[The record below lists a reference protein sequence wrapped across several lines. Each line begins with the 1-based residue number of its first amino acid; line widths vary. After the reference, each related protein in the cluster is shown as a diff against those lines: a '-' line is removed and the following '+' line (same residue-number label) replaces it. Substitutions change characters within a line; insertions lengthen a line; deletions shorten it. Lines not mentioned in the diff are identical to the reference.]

1 MANKEVYI
9 VLANLMDKKGEL
21 NKESKL
27 RIDKLIEVLDTK
39 TQAKV
44 FFCGWAYRKDC
55 SLTIA
60 RAQKKYFQ
68 SISSSKHETY
78 LIEDSRDT
86 VGDAVFSRRFIES
99 HLAIKN
105 VNVFTSDYHVDRT
118 KFIFQF
124 VYGNFY
130 NIKVIG
136 ATTDL
141 QKDLCDA
148 EFDSLNSF
156 KKTFTGVK
164 KGDLTKIIYTMKAK
178 HPFYNGEVY

>member
-1 MANKEVYI
+1 MANSEAYI
-9 VLANLMDKKGEL
+9 VLANLMNKKGEL

-27 RIDKLIEVLDTK
+27 RINKLIEVLDTK

-68 SISSSKHETY
+68 SISPSKHEIY

-99 HLAIKN
+99 HLGIKN

-118 KFIFQF
+118 KYIFQF

-130 NIKVIG
+130 NVKVIG

-141 QKDLCDA
+141 REDLYDT
-148 EFDSLNSF
+148 EQDSLCSF
-156 KKTFTGVK
+156 KKTFAAVK
-164 KGDLTKIIYTMKAK
+164 KGDLTKIIYTMRTK
-178 HPFYNGEVY
+178 HPFYNGEVF